1 MNRGELLRRYV
12 FFIVG
17 LFVNSLGI
25 ALITK
30 GDLGTSPISS
40 IPYTLSI
47 GFTPSLGMFT
57 LYYSLLLI
65 VLQLVILRK
74 RFPKQFWLQVPVSLG
89 FSYFIDLSM
98 ALLGFLNPQGYPA
111 KAALLLVGCV
121 VLGIGVFMEMAANV
135 VMLPGECTV
144 KAISTTWNTDFGK
157 TKVAVDVTMAA
168 SAAVLGLILYQELTG
183 VREGT
188 DFRLSRLEYVAWDD
202 YADLHLSGSFTVSQL
217 VEHYDLPWRLLYENP
232 DALAPGETAEVLYA
246 DWTDICYL
254 PDSPGF
260 TLDDTRYAS
269 LADFLAQEAPG
280 LKDGMGFAS
289 ADPSNDHLLYSVSYC
304 YTAEGETYFGSLC
317 FPEDGQ

>member
-1 MNRGELLRRYV
+1 MMSKGELLRRYI

-30 GDLGTSPISS
+30 GNLGTSPISS

-57 LYYSLLLI
+57 LYFSLLLI

-74 RFPKQFWLQVPVSLG
+74 RFPKQFWLQIPVSLG

-98 ALLGFLNPQGYPA
+98 ALLNFIHPQIYPTKAVFLI
-111 KAALLLVGCV
+111 LGCL
-121 VLGIGVFMEMAANV
+121 VLGFGVFMEMAANV

-157 TKVAVDVTMAA
+157 TKVAVDVTM
-168 SAAVLGLILYQELTG
+168 SVTAAVLGLILYHALTG

-188 DFRLSRLEYVAWDD
+188 FISALLVGAIARTFNKQVGPKIQTLLSC
-202 YADLHLSGSFTVSQL
+202 
-217 VEHYDLPWRLLYENP
+217 
-232 DALAPGETAEVLYA
+232 APAPAE
-246 DWTDICYL
+246 
-254 PDSPGF
+254 
-260 TLDDTRYAS
+260 
-269 LADFLAQEAPG
+269 Q
-280 LKDGMGFAS
+280 
-289 ADPSNDHLLYSVSYC
+289 
-304 YTAEGETYFGSLC
+304 
-317 FPEDGQ
+317 

>member
-1 MNRGELLRRYV
+1 MSKAELVRRYL

-57 LYYSLLLI
+57 LYFSLLLI
-65 VLQLVILRK
+65 VLQLAILRK
-74 RFPKQFWLQVPVSLG
+74 KFPKQFWLQIPVSLG

-98 ALLGFLNPQGYPA
+98 SLLSFVHPQSYPT
-111 KAALLLVGCV
+111 KAVFLLVGCL
-121 VLGIGVFMEMAANV
+121 VLGFGVFMEMAANV

-168 SAAVLGLILYQELTG
+168 TAAVLGLILYHALTG

-188 DFRLSRLEYVAWDD
+188 FVSALLVGFIARTFNKQVGRHIQTLLGERTVAQLPEESR
-202 YADLHLSGSFTVSQL
+202 
-217 VEHYDLPWRLLYENP
+217 
-232 DALAPGETAEVLYA
+232 
-246 DWTDICYL
+246 
-254 PDSPGF
+254 
-260 TLDDTRYAS
+260 
-269 LADFLAQEAPG
+269 
-280 LKDGMGFAS
+280 
-289 ADPSNDHLLYSVSYC
+289 
-304 YTAEGETYFGSLC
+304 
-317 FPEDGQ
+317 

>member
-1 MNRGELLRRYV
+1 MSKAELVRRYI

-57 LYYSLLLI
+57 LYFSLLLI
-65 VLQLVILRK
+65 VLQLAILRK
-74 RFPKQFWLQVPVSLG
+74 NFPKEFWLQIPVPLG

-98 ALLGFLNPQGYPA
+98 SLLSFVHPQSYPVKAVFLLAGCLVLGF
-111 KAALLLVGCV
+111 
-121 VLGIGVFMEMAANV
+121 GVFMEMAANV

-168 SAAVLGLILYQELTG
+168 TAAVLGLILYRELTG

-188 DFRLSRLEYVAWDD
+188 FVSALLVGAIARTFNKQIGEWIQSLLSVKA
-202 YADLHLSGSFTVSQL
+202 GV
-217 VEHYDLPWRLLYENP
+217 
-232 DALAPGETAEVLYA
+232 
-246 DWTDICYL
+246 DI
-254 PDSPGF
+254 PEQ
-260 TLDDTRYAS
+260 TR
-269 LADFLAQEAPG
+269 
-280 LKDGMGFAS
+280 
-289 ADPSNDHLLYSVSYC
+289 
-304 YTAEGETYFGSLC
+304 
-317 FPEDGQ
+317 

>member
-1 MNRGELLRRYV
+1 MSKAELVRRYL

-57 LYYSLLLI
+57 LYFSLLLI
-65 VLQLVILRK
+65 VLQLAILRK
-74 RFPKQFWLQVPVSLG
+74 KFPKQFWLQIPVSLG

-98 ALLGFLNPQGYPA
+98 SLLSFVHPQSYPT
-111 KAALLLVGCV
+111 KAVFLLVGCL
-121 VLGIGVFMEMAANV
+121 VLGFGVFMEMAANV

-168 SAAVLGLILYQELTG
+168 TAAVLGLILYHELTG

-188 DFRLSRLEYVAWDD
+188 FVSALLVGFIARTFNKQVGRHIQTLLGERTAAQLLEESR
-202 YADLHLSGSFTVSQL
+202 
-217 VEHYDLPWRLLYENP
+217 
-232 DALAPGETAEVLYA
+232 
-246 DWTDICYL
+246 
-254 PDSPGF
+254 
-260 TLDDTRYAS
+260 
-269 LADFLAQEAPG
+269 
-280 LKDGMGFAS
+280 
-289 ADPSNDHLLYSVSYC
+289 
-304 YTAEGETYFGSLC
+304 
-317 FPEDGQ
+317 

>member
-1 MNRGELLRRYV
+1 MSKGELLRRYV

-47 GFTPSLGMFT
+47 GFIPSLGMFT

-65 VLQLVILRK
+65 VLQLVILRR
-74 RFPKQFWLQVPVSLG
+74 RFPRQFWLQVPVSLG

-98 ALLGFLNPQGYPA
+98 ALLGFLNPQSYPA
-111 KAALLLVGCV
+111 KAALLLVGCA

-157 TKVAVDVTMAA
+157 TKVAVDVTMAVT
-168 SAAVLGLILYQELTG
+168 AAVLGLLLYHRLAG

-188 DFRLSRLEYVAWDD
+188 ILSALLVGMIARTFHSRLNGGIQRILERRDG
-202 YADLHLSGSFTVSQL
+202 SGVS
-217 VEHYDLPWRLLYENP
+217 
-232 DALAPGETAEVLYA
+232 
-246 DWTDICYL
+246 
-254 PDSPGF
+254 
-260 TLDDTRYAS
+260 
-269 LADFLAQEAPG
+269 
-280 LKDGMGFAS
+280 
-289 ADPSNDHLLYSVSYC
+289 
-304 YTAEGETYFGSLC
+304 EG
-317 FPEDGQ
+317 QAA

>member
-1 MNRGELLRRYV
+1 MSRRELIRRYV

-47 GFTPSLGMFT
+47 GFAPTLGMFT

-65 VLQLVILRK
+65 VLQLVILRR
-74 RFPKQFWLQVPVSLG
+74 RFPKAFWLQIPVSLG

-98 ALLGFLNPQGYPA
+98 AMLGFLSPQGYPA
-111 KAALLLVGCV
+111 KAALLLVGCL
-121 VLGIGVFMEMAANV
+121 VLGFGVFMEMAANV

-144 KAISTTWNTDFGK
+144 KAISTTWHTDFGK

-168 SAAVLGLILYQELTG
+168 TAAVLGLILYQRLTG

-188 DFRLSRLEYVAWDD
+188 FVSALLVGAIARAVNQQVGGDIQILLKGRS
-202 YADLHLSGSFTVSQL
+202 TV
-217 VEHYDLPWRLLYENP
+217 
-232 DALAPGETAEVLYA
+232 
-246 DWTDICYL
+246 DI
-254 PDSPGF
+254 PQR
-260 TLDDTRYAS
+260 TR
-269 LADFLAQEAPG
+269 
-280 LKDGMGFAS
+280 
-289 ADPSNDHLLYSVSYC
+289 
-304 YTAEGETYFGSLC
+304 
-317 FPEDGQ
+317 

>member
-1 MNRGELLRRYV
+1 MSKAELIRRYV

-57 LYYSLLLI
+57 LYFSLLLI
-65 VLQLVILRK
+65 ILQLAILR
-74 RFPKQFWLQVPVSLG
+74 RGFPKEFWLQIPVSLV
-89 FSYFIDLSM
+89 FSWFIDLSM
-98 ALLGFLNPQGYPA
+98 VLLSFLQPQSYPVKAVFLLLGCL
-111 KAALLLVGCV
+111 
-121 VLGIGVFMEMAANV
+121 VLGFGVFMEMAANV

-168 SAAVLGLILYQELTG
+168 TAAVLCLILYHALTG

-188 DFRLSRLEYVAWDD
+188 FVSALLVGGIARTFNKQVGPWIQSRLSVPID
-202 YADLHLSGSFTVSQL
+202 V
-217 VEHYDLPWRLLYENP
+217 
-232 DALAPGETAEVLYA
+232 
-246 DWTDICYL
+246 DI
-254 PDSPGF
+254 PEQ
-260 TLDDTRYAS
+260 TR
-269 LADFLAQEAPG
+269 
-280 LKDGMGFAS
+280 
-289 ADPSNDHLLYSVSYC
+289 
-304 YTAEGETYFGSLC
+304 
-317 FPEDGQ
+317 